1 MRAVAALML
10 SLAVALGACGEDP
23 RLLEERAK
31 AEAAAAKPWEPARVS
46 LDAAVAGIKLG
57 GIRALEPHVATL
69 ETALAGAPEAIAR
82 GRNASAKVLLADG
95 LPEVM
100 AAALAA
106 GVPLRQPEAQPSPPQ
121 ASPPTTPT
129 PTQPGPAVT
138 VLESPYPLISFLL
151 GSYYVEVRRPTEA
164 VRVLDAGLALP
175 PAVADVP
182 RSMVPVLSAER
193 ATALG
198 LAGRQQDSLVAWE
211 RGLKLPELTDS
222 MKARMLRGRGVAL
235 IELRRLNEAEQSLR
249 AALLLEPGNTTAQG
263 ELAYIAALRAGR
275 PAVKPELRI
284 GGQPTQP

>member
-10 SLAVALGACGEDP
+10 SLAVVVGACGEDP
-23 RLLEERAK
+23 RVLEERAK
-31 AEAAAAKPWEPARVS
+31 VEAAAARPWEQARAS

-121 ASPPTTPT
+121 ASPPT
-129 PTQPGPAVT
+129 QPGPAVT

-151 GSYYVEVRRPTEA
+151 GSYYVEVRRPNDA
-164 VRVLDAGLALP
+164 VRVLDAGLTLP

-182 RSMVPVLSAER
+182 RAMVPVLSAER

-198 LAGRQQDSLVAWE
+198 LAGRQQDALVAWE
-211 RGLKLPELTDS
+211 RALKLPGLSDS
-222 MKARMLRGRGVAL
+222 IKARMLRGRGVAL
-235 IELRRLNEAEQSLR
+235 IELKRLNEAEQTLRSSLI
-249 AALLLEPGNTTAQG
+249 LEPGNANAQN

-275 PAVKPELRI
+275 PAVKPDLRT
-284 GGQPTQP
+284 GPPSTQP

>member
-106 GVPLRQPEAQPSPPQ
+106 GVPLRQPEVQPSPPQ
-121 ASPPTTPT
+121 SPS

-182 RSMVPVLSAER
+182 RAMVPVLSAER

-198 LAGRQQDSLVAWE
+198 LAGRQQDALVAWE
-211 RGLKLPELTDS
+211 RGLKLPELNDS

-235 IELRRLNEAEQSLR
+235 IELKRLNEAEQSLR
-249 AALLLEPGNTTAQG
+249 AALLLEPGNATAQG

-275 PAVKPELRI
+275 PAVKPDIRT
-284 GGQPTQP
+284 GPPPTQP